1 MDTKTTPPEGEPH
14 RPHEPPAGGAK
25 PRTGHKPPGPDGAGD
40 FWAGSLGADAFEKLS
55 EGHRRAVE
63 QMTEVQQAM
72 IARLQELQEL
82 ELDYAGRL
90 AACATPSEAIEV
102 LTKWTAARM
111 AAILDGQREMQRM
124 VLDALAKA
132 GDAGR

>member
-1 MDTKTTPPEGEPH
+1 MDSKTTPPEGEPH
-14 RPHEPPAGGAK
+14 KPHEPHAEAK
-25 PRTGHKPPGPDGAGD
+25 RRTGPKAPGHGAAGE
-40 FWAGSLGADAFEKLS
+40 FWSGPLGHEAFEKLS
-55 EGHRRAVE
+55 ESHRRAVE